1 MAFISLCNFL
11 EEVFSTLPE
20 PTIHFVLKVET
31 GACMADF
38 VVERRNVDF
47 HVVAETFTKYVLKV
61 VLFKP
66 DRISWYYELCVSL

>member
-1 MAFISLCNFL
+1 MKFFNFTRTHNT
-11 EEVFSTLPE
+11 FC
-20 PTIHFVLKVET
+20 IET

-47 HVVAETFTKYVLKV
+47 HVVAETFTKYELKV

-66 DRISWYYELCVSL
+66 DRIILVGIMNCASLCDKVLYV